1 MLKKEYKEV
10 YTRKKQKN
18 LRWERQIEETKRE
31 GQIWEV
37 VNKERKGR
45 KEVNREIGM
54 EKWEEYFRGLLR
66 GVEGRVLLGK
76 VRVERMADERGIEK
90 EEININA

>member
-1 MLKKEYKEV
+1 M
-10 YTRKKQKN
+10 
-18 LRWERQIEETKRE
+18 RWERQIEEAKQE

-37 VNKERKGR
+37 VNKEKKRR

-54 EKWEEYFRGLLR
+54 EEWKEYFRGLLG
-66 GVEGRVLLGK
+66 GVEGRVLLGE

-90 EEININA
+90 EEININT